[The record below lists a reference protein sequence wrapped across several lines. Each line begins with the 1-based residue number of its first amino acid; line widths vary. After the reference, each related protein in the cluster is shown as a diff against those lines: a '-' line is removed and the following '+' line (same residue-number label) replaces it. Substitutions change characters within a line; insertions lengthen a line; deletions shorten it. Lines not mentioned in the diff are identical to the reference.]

1 MSIDGICLHAL
12 NYELN
17 NKLSGSHIKKIAQ
30 PEKEELIL
38 TASKDRETFRL
49 LLSSLASLPVIYLT
63 SKNKTSPMTA
73 PNFCMVLRKYLNS
86 GKIASVKQIGLE
98 RVLDFEIE
106 HLNELGDPAKKH
118 LYVEIMGKHS
128 NIILCDEE
136 NTILDSIKHV
146 SALVSSVREV
156 LPNRSYFVPTQEDHL
171 DCFGL
176 GKDDF
181 YNVLLKKPLSMK
193 KMILSSLI
201 GFGPVIA
208 EELCYRSNIDSD
220 ASVLSLSDW
229 QKDAF
234 YETYL
239 NLLNDLK
246 ENNYTPTVI
255 VEPSSKKPIEVY
267 PFSLSYYEDK
277 EQLTFTSMSEA
288 LEYFYSSKNLK
299 TNMEQRS
306 YDLRKQIQNL
316 LDRNRKKLLIQQKQ
330 LKDTQSM
337 DKFKLYGELLTAN
350 AYRLEDGMKKVTV
363 LNYYDNSELTIPLDE
378 TISAME
384 NANKYYAKYNKLK
397 RTKEALDTYMK
408 ESEKSISHL
417 ESILS
422 ALSTSES
429 EEDLLMIRQELYEY
443 GYTKKRP
450 TAKKGQHKKSLPLH
464 FVTSDGY
471 HIYVGKNNY
480 QNEEVTFK
488 IATGNDWWF
497 HSKTI
502 PGSHVIVKSNNEEL
516 PDHIFELAASL
527 AGYYSTG
534 REQDKIEI
542 DYTQKKNLKKVAGA
556 APGYVIYH
564 TNYSIIV
571 TPEKRDVTLV

>member
-12 NYELN
+12 NFELN
-17 NKLSGSHIKKIAQ
+17 QKLSDSHIKKIAQ

-49 LLSSLASLPVIYLT
+49 LISSLASLPVIYLT
-63 SKNKTSPMTA
+63 SENKTSPMTA

-86 GKIASVKQIGLE
+86 GKITSVNQIGLE

-136 NTILDSIKHV
+136 NTILDSIKHIN
-146 SALVSSVREV
+146 AFVSSVREV
-156 LPNRSYFVPTQEDHL
+156 LPNRPYFVPKQSDHF
-171 DCFGL
+171 DAFSIS
-176 GKDDF
+176 KDDF

-193 KMILSSLI
+193 KMILSSLV

-208 EELCYRSNIDSD
+208 EELCYRANIDSD

-229 QKDAF
+229 QKDVF
-234 YETYL
+234 YEVFI
-239 NLLNDLK
+239 NLIKDMEK
-246 ENNYTPTVI
+246 NNYAPTVI
-255 VEPSSKKPIEVY
+255 LKNNRPLEVY
-267 PFSLSYYEDK
+267 PFALSHYEEL
-277 EQLTFTSMSEA
+277 EQKSFSSMSEA
-288 LEYFYSSKNLK
+288 LEFFYATKNLK
-299 TNMEQRS
+299 NNMEQRS
-306 YDLRKQIQNL
+306 YDLRKQIQTI
-316 LDRNRKKLLIQQKQ
+316 LDRNRKKLIIQEKQ
-330 LKDTQSM
+330 LNDTLSM
-337 DKFKLYGELLTAN
+337 EKYRLYGELLTAN
-350 AYRLEDGMKKVTV
+350 AYQLESGIKKAK
-363 LNYYDNSELTIPLDE
+363 LMNYYDNSTIEIPLDE
-378 TISAME
+378 TLSAME

-397 RTKEALDTYMK
+397 RTKDALDTYIEETK
-408 ESEKSISHL
+408 KSISHL
-417 ESILS
+417 EMILS
-422 ALSTSES
+422 SLSIAES
-429 EEDLLMIRQELYEY
+429 EEDLTQIRQELFEF
-443 GYTKKRP
+443 GFTKKRP
-450 TAKKGQHKKSLPLH
+450 TVKKGQKKKSAPLH

-471 HIYVGKNNY
+471 HIYVGKNNF

-502 PGSHVIVKSNNEEL
+502 PGSHVIVKANNEEL
-516 PDHIFELAASL
+516 PDHIFEIAASL

-534 REQDKIEI
+534 RKQDKIEI
-542 DYTQKKNLKKVAGA
+542 DYTQKKHLKKVAGA

-564 TNYSIIV
+564 TNYSMIV
-571 TPEKRDVTLV
+571 SPEKRDVTLC

>member
-12 NYELN
+12 NFELN
-17 NKLSGSHIKKIAQ
+17 QKLSDSHIKKIAQ

-49 LLSSLASLPVIYLT
+49 LISSLASLPVIYLT
-63 SKNKTSPMTA
+63 SESKTSPMTA

-86 GKIASVKQIGLE
+86 GKITSVNQIGLE

-136 NTILDSIKHV
+136 NTILDSIKHIN
-146 SALVSSVREV
+146 AFVSSVREV
-156 LPNRSYFVPTQEDHL
+156 LPNRPYFVPKQSDHF
-171 DCFGL
+171 DAFSIS
-176 GKDDF
+176 KDDF
-181 YNVLLKKPLSMK
+181 YNVLLKKPLPMK
-193 KMILSSLI
+193 KMILSSLV

-208 EELCYRSNIDSD
+208 EELCYRANIDSD

-229 QKDAF
+229 QKDVF
-234 YETYL
+234 YEVFI
-239 NLLNDLK
+239 NLIKDV
-246 ENNYTPTVI
+246 EQNNYAPTVI
-255 VEPSSKKPIEVY
+255 LKNNRPLEVY
-267 PFSLSYYEDK
+267 PFALSHYEEL
-277 EQLTFTSMSEA
+277 EQKSFSSMSEA
-288 LEYFYSSKNLK
+288 LEFFYATKNLK
-299 TNMEQRS
+299 NNMEQRS
-306 YDLRKQIQNL
+306 CDLRKQIQTI
-316 LDRNRKKLLIQQKQ
+316 LDRNRKKLIIQEKQ
-330 LKDTQSM
+330 LKDTLSM
-337 DKFKLYGELLTAN
+337 EKYRLYGELLTAN
-350 AYRLEDGMKKVTV
+350 AYRLESGIKKAK
-363 LNYYDNSELTIPLDE
+363 LMNYYDNSTIEIPLDE
-378 TISAME
+378 TLSAME

-397 RTKEALDTYMK
+397 RTKDALDTYIEETK
-408 ESEKSISHL
+408 KSISHL
-417 ESILS
+417 EMILS
-422 ALSTSES
+422 SLSIAES
-429 EEDLLMIRQELYEY
+429 EEDLTQIRQELYEF
-443 GYTKKRP
+443 GFTKKRP
-450 TAKKGQHKKSLPLH
+450 TVKKGQKKKSAPLH

-471 HIYVGKNNY
+471 HIYVGKNNF

-502 PGSHVIVKSNNEEL
+502 PGSHVIVKANNEEL
-516 PDHIFELAASL
+516 PDHIFEIAASL

-542 DYTQKKNLKKVAGA
+542 DYTQKKHLKKVAGA

-564 TNYSIIV
+564 TNYSMIV
-571 TPEKRDVTLV
+571 SPEKRDVTLC

>member
-12 NYELN
+12 NFELN
-17 NKLSGSHIKKIAQ
+17 QKLSDSHIKKIAQ

-49 LLSSLASLPVIYLT
+49 LISSLASLPVIYLT
-63 SKNKTSPMTA
+63 TENKTSPMTA

-86 GKIASVKQIGLE
+86 GKITSVNQIGLE

-136 NTILDSIKHV
+136 NTILDSIKHIN
-146 SALVSSVREV
+146 AFVSSVREV
-156 LPNRSYFVPTQEDHL
+156 LPNRPYFVPKQSDHF
-171 DCFGL
+171 DAFSIS
-176 GKDDF
+176 KDDF
-181 YNVLLKKPLSMK
+181 YNVLLKKPLPMK
-193 KMILSSLI
+193 KMILSSLV

-208 EELCYRSNIDSD
+208 EELCYRANIDSD

-229 QKDAF
+229 QKDVF
-234 YETYL
+234 YEVFI
-239 NLLNDLK
+239 NLIKDVGK
-246 ENNYTPTVI
+246 NNYAPTVI
-255 VEPSSKKPIEVY
+255 LKNNRPLEVY
-267 PFSLSYYEDK
+267 PFALSHYEEL
-277 EQLTFTSMSEA
+277 EQKSFSSMSEA
-288 LEYFYSSKNLK
+288 LEFFYATKNLK
-299 TNMEQRS
+299 NNMEQRS
-306 YDLRKQIQNL
+306 CDLRKQIQTI
-316 LDRNRKKLLIQQKQ
+316 LDRNRKKLIIQEKQ
-330 LKDTQSM
+330 LKDTLSM
-337 DKFKLYGELLTAN
+337 EKYRLYGELLTAN
-350 AYRLEDGMKKVTV
+350 AYRLESGIKKAK
-363 LNYYDNSELTIPLDE
+363 LMNYYDNSTIEIPLDE
-378 TISAME
+378 TLSAME

-397 RTKEALDTYMK
+397 RTKDALDTYIEETK
-408 ESEKSISHL
+408 KSISHL
-417 ESILS
+417 EMILS
-422 ALSTSES
+422 SLSIAES
-429 EEDLLMIRQELYEY
+429 EEDLTQIRQELFEF
-443 GYTKKRP
+443 GFTKKRP
-450 TAKKGQHKKSLPLH
+450 TVKKGQKKKSAPLH

-471 HIYVGKNNY
+471 HIYVGKNNF

-502 PGSHVIVKSNNEEL
+502 PGSHVIVKANNEEL
-516 PDHIFELAASL
+516 PDHIFEIAASL

-542 DYTQKKNLKKVAGA
+542 DYTQKKHLKKVAGA

-564 TNYSIIV
+564 TNYSMIV
-571 TPEKRDVTLV
+571 SPEKRDVTLC

>member
-12 NYELN
+12 NFELN
-17 NKLSGSHIKKIAQ
+17 QKLSDSHIKKIAQ

-49 LLSSLASLPVIYLT
+49 LISSLASLPVIYLT
-63 SKNKTSPMTA
+63 SENKMGPMTA

-86 GKIASVKQIGLE
+86 GKITSVNQIGLE

-136 NTILDSIKHV
+136 NTILDSIKHIN
-146 SALVSSVREV
+146 AFVSSVREV
-156 LPNRSYFVPTQEDHL
+156 LPNRPYFVPKQSDHF
-171 DCFGL
+171 DAFSIS
-176 GKDDF
+176 KDDF

-193 KMILSSLI
+193 KMILSSLV

-208 EELCYRSNIDSD
+208 EELCYRANIDSD

-234 YETYL
+234 YEVFL
-239 NLLNDLK
+239 NLIKDMDK
-246 ENNYTPTVI
+246 NNYAPTVI
-255 VEPSSKKPIEVY
+255 LKNNRPLEVY
-267 PFSLSYYEDK
+267 PFALSHYEEL
-277 EQLTFTSMSEA
+277 EQKSFSSMSEA
-288 LEYFYSSKNLK
+288 LEFFYATKNLK
-299 TNMEQRS
+299 NNMEQRS
-306 YDLRKQIQNL
+306 YDLRKQIQTI
-316 LDRNRKKLLIQQKQ
+316 LDRNRKKLIIQEKQ
-330 LKDTQSM
+330 LNDTLSM
-337 DKFKLYGELLTAN
+337 EKYRLYGELLTAN
-350 AYRLEDGMKKVTV
+350 AYQLESGIKKAK
-363 LNYYDNSELTIPLDE
+363 LMNYYDNSTIEIPLDE
-378 TISAME
+378 TLSAME
-384 NANKYYAKYNKLK
+384 NANKFYAKYNKLK
-397 RTKEALDTYMK
+397 RTKDALDTYIEETK
-408 ESEKSISHL
+408 KSISHL
-417 ESILS
+417 EMILS
-422 ALSTSES
+422 SLSIAES
-429 EEDLLMIRQELYEY
+429 EEDLTQIRQELFEF
-443 GYTKKRP
+443 GFTKKRP
-450 TAKKGQHKKSLPLH
+450 TVKKGQKKKSAPLH

-471 HIYVGKNNY
+471 HIYVGKNNF

-502 PGSHVIVKSNNEEL
+502 PGSHVIVKANNEEL
-516 PDHIFELAASL
+516 PDHIFEIAASL

-542 DYTQKKNLKKVAGA
+542 DYTQKKHLKKVAGA

-564 TNYSIIV
+564 TNYSMIV
-571 TPEKRDVTLV
+571 SPEKRDVTLC

>member
-1 MSIDGICLHAL
+1 MSVDGICLHAL
-12 NYELN
+12 HHELN
-17 NKLSGSHIKKIAQ
+17 QKLSDSHIKKIAQ

-49 LLSSLASLPVIYLT
+49 LISSLASLPVIYLT
-63 SKNKTSPMTA
+63 SENKTSPMTA
-73 PNFCMVLRKYLNS
+73 PNFCMILRKYLNS
-86 GKIASVKQIGLE
+86 GKITSVKQMGLE

-128 NIILCDEE
+128 NIILCDEG

-146 SALVSSVREV
+146 SAFVSSVREV
-156 LPNRSYFVPTQEDHL
+156 LPGRNYFIPAQEDHYNAF
-171 DCFGL
+171 DIS
-176 GKDDF
+176 KDEF
-181 YNVLLKKPLSMK
+181 YNVVLKKPLSMK
-193 KMILSSLI
+193 KMILSSFV

-208 EELCYRSNIDSD
+208 EELCYRANIDSD
-220 ASVLSLSDW
+220 ASVLSLSEW
-229 QKDAF
+229 QKDTF
-234 YETYL
+234 YQEFQKVL
-239 NLLNDLK
+239 CDMK
-246 ENNYTPTVI
+246 ENRYTPTV
-255 VEPSSKKPIEVY
+255 VLEPSNKKPIEVY
-267 PFSLSYYEDK
+267 PFHLSFYEDK
-277 EQLTFTSMSEA
+277 EELTFTSMSEA
-288 LEYFYSSKNLK
+288 LEYFYASKNLK

-306 YDLRKQIQNL
+306 QDLRKQIQTL

-330 LKDTQSM
+330 LKDTESM
-337 DKFKLYGELLTAN
+337 DKFRLYGELLTAN
-350 AYRLEDGMKKVTV
+350 AYALEDGMKKVTL
-363 LNYYDNSELTIPLDE
+363 LNYYDNTDITIPLDN
-378 TISAME
+378 TISAMD
-384 NANKYYAKYNKLK
+384 NANKYYSKYNKLK

-408 ESEKSISHL
+408 ESEKSIEHL

-422 ALSTSES
+422 SLSIAES
-429 EEDLLMIRQELYEY
+429 DEDLLMIRQELYEY
-443 GYTKKRP
+443 GFTKKRP
-450 TAKKGQHKKSLPLH
+450 TAKKGQQKKSHPLH
-464 FVTSDGY
+464 FVTTDGY

-502 PGSHVIVKSNNEEL
+502 PGSHVIVKANNEEL

-571 TPEKRDVTLV
+571 SPEKRDVTLV

>member
-12 NYELN
+12 NFELN
-17 NKLSGSHIKKIAQ
+17 QKLSDSHIKKIAQ

-49 LLSSLASLPVIYLT
+49 LISSLASLPVIYLT
-63 SKNKTSPMTA
+63 SENKMGPMTA

-86 GKIASVKQIGLE
+86 GKITSVNQIGLE

-136 NTILDSIKHV
+136 NTILDSIKHIN
-146 SALVSSVREV
+146 AFVSSVREV
-156 LPNRSYFVPTQEDHL
+156 LPNRPYFVPKQSDHF
-171 DCFGL
+171 DAFSIS
-176 GKDDF
+176 KDDF

-193 KMILSSLI
+193 KMILSSLV

-208 EELCYRSNIDSD
+208 EELCYRASIDSD

-234 YETYL
+234 YEVFI
-239 NLLNDLK
+239 NLIKDMDK
-246 ENNYTPTVI
+246 NNYAPTVI
-255 VEPSSKKPIEVY
+255 LKNNRPLEVY
-267 PFSLSYYEDK
+267 PFALSHYEEL
-277 EQLTFTSMSEA
+277 EQKSFSSMSEA
-288 LEYFYSSKNLK
+288 LEFFYATKNLK
-299 TNMEQRS
+299 NNMEQRS
-306 YDLRKQIQNL
+306 YDLRKQIQTI
-316 LDRNRKKLLIQQKQ
+316 LDRNRKKLIIQEKQ
-330 LKDTQSM
+330 LNDTLSM
-337 DKFKLYGELLTAN
+337 EKYRLYGELLTAN
-350 AYRLEDGMKKVTV
+350 AYRLESGIKKAK
-363 LNYYDNSELTIPLDE
+363 LMNYYDNSTIEIPLDE
-378 TISAME
+378 TLSAME
-384 NANKYYAKYNKLK
+384 NANKFYAKYNKLK
-397 RTKEALDTYMK
+397 RTKDALDTYIEETK
-408 ESEKSISHL
+408 KSISHL
-417 ESILS
+417 EMILS
-422 ALSTSES
+422 SLSIAES
-429 EEDLLMIRQELYEY
+429 EEDLTQIRQELFEF
-443 GYTKKRP
+443 GFTKKRP
-450 TAKKGQHKKSLPLH
+450 TVKKGQKKKSAPLH

-471 HIYVGKNNY
+471 HIYVGKNNF

-502 PGSHVIVKSNNEEL
+502 PGSHVIVKANNEEL
-516 PDHIFELAASL
+516 PDHIFEIAASL

-542 DYTQKKNLKKVAGA
+542 DYTQKKHLKKVAGA

-564 TNYSIIV
+564 TNYSMIV
-571 TPEKRDVTLV
+571 SPEKRDVTLC